1 MPRTKAKSM
10 RKVHQNPKGGL
21 SAAGRKHFGVKAP
34 VRSGTNPRRISF
46 AGRFG
51 GMAGPMKDKKGKPT
65 RLALALKQ
73 WGFGSKEAARA
84 FARKHKKS

>member
-10 RKVHQNPKGGL
+10 RKVHKNPKGGL

-34 VRSGTNPRRISF
+34 VKKGTNPRRVSF
-46 AGRFG
+46 AARFG
-51 GMAGPMKDKKGKPT
+51 AMEGPMKDKNGKPT

-73 WGFGSKEAARA
+73 WGFASKEAARS
-84 FARKHKKS
+84 FARKNKKS